1 MELLPIITTCEADA
15 CAYNRDRTCHAGA
28 ITVGDT
34 VRPHCDTFVEVEAK
48 GGTTRPGRVGACKV
62 AGCRHN
68 RDLECQAEGIT
79 VGYVKNEV
87 DCLTY
92 APA

>member
-1 MELLPIITTCEADA
+1 MYLPIITGCEAEA

-34 VRPHCDTFVEVEAK
+34 VRPHCDTFVEIGAK
-48 GGTTRPGRVGACKV
+48 GGIPDETGRVGACKV

-68 RDLECQAEGIT
+68 RDLECRAEGIS

-87 DCLTY
+87 DCLTF